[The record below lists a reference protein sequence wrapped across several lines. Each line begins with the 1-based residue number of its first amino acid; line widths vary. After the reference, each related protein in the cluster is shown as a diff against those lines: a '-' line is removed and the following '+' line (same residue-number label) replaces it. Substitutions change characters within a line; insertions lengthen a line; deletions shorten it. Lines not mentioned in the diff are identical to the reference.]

1 MSKGFKVGDLVAITG
16 RPKKRT
22 MTVTHSTEDFTAC
35 GWFDKEDHY
44 QERVFRTT
52 NLAKE

>member
-1 MSKGFKVGDLVAITG
+1 MIGFKVGDLVATTG

-22 MTVTHSTEDFTAC
+22 MVVTHSTKDFTSC
-35 GWFDKEDHY
+35 GWFDKEAHY

-52 NLAKE
+52 NLGKE

>member
-1 MSKGFKVGDLVAITG
+1 MSKGFKVGDVVATTA

-22 MTVTHSTEDFTAC
+22 MTVTHSTKDFTAC
-35 GWFDKEDHY
+35 GWYDKESHY

-52 NLAKE
+52 RLAVE